1 MAVLCTAAAL
11 VLVDVAT
18 SLPTLEDRALSVAL
32 RDTSDSR
39 LGEAIAE
46 QVAAHP
52 GRSGVYPLT
61 SGQDAFTVRL
71 RLAQTAERSIDAQ
84 YYIWRDDLTGKL
96 LYRAL
101 FDAAERGV
109 RVRLLLDDNRTSG
122 LDPLLAALDAHPNI
136 EVRLFNP
143 FVLRRARLLGYL
155 TDFMRLNRRMHSKS
169 FTVDNQVTI
178 IGGRNVGDEYFDA
191 APEGAL
197 AFSDLDVLAAGPVVA
212 EVSTQFDQYWA
223 SRSAHPAAPLLP
235 APRHGVRELLAP
247 SPAAAARLDAA
258 QNAGPV
264 DELLAGSLA
273 FEWAPV
279 QMLSDDPAKGLGL
292 APPETHFPRLL
303 TDALGPVAAELDL
316 VSPYFVP
323 TTTAVATLTSMAAG
337 GVKVRILVNSL
348 EATDVK
354 AVHSGYVKWRAEL
367 LAAGIELFEMRLVGS
382 AAADERLAGPFG
394 SSATSLH
401 AKTIAADRC
410 RIFIGSFNLDQRS
423 ASLNTELGFVI
434 ESSSL
439 AGRLAQLFD
448 EAIPEVAYRVEL
460 SGDGDLYWVEQ
471 RGGERIRH
479 DTEPGTTAWE
489 RAAVT
494 ILSWLPIDW
503 LL

>member
-1 MAVLCTAAAL
+1 MK
-11 VLVDVAT
+11 
-18 SLPTLEDRALSVAL
+18 R
-32 RDTSDSR
+32 R
-39 LGEAIAE
+39 LGDAIAPL
-46 QVAAHP
+46 VAAHP

-61 SGQDAFTVRL
+61 GGQDAFAVRL
-71 RLAQTAERSIDAQ
+71 RLAQAAERSIDAQ

-109 RVRLLLDDNRTSG
+109 RVRLLLDDNRTAG
-122 LDPLLAALDAHPNI
+122 LDPLLAALDAHPNV

-143 FVLRRARLLGYL
+143 FVLRRVRLLGYL

-191 APEGAL
+191 APAGAL
-197 AFSDLDVLAAGPVVA
+197 TFSDLDVLAVGPVVA

-223 SRSAHPAAPLLP
+223 SRSAHPAGPLLP
-235 APRHGVRELLAP
+235 APRHGLRELLAP
-247 SPAAAARLDAA
+247 SPAAAARLGAV

-273 FEWAPV
+273 LEWAPV
-279 QMLSDDPAKGLGL
+279 EMLSDDPAKGLGL

-303 TDALGPVAAELDL
+303 TDALGPVGAELDL

-323 TTTAVATLTSMAAG
+323 TRTAVETLTSMAGG

-354 AVHSGYVKWRAEL
+354 AVHSGYVKWRTEL
-367 LAAGIELFEMRLVGS
+367 LAAGIALFEMRLVGS
-382 AAADERLAGPFG
+382 AAAEERLAGPFG

-401 AKTIAADRC
+401 AKTIAADRS
-410 RIFIGSFNLDQRS
+410 RIFIGSFNLDRRS

-434 ESSSL
+434 ESSNL

-448 EAIPEVAYRVEL
+448 EAIAEVAYRVEL
-460 SGDGDLYWVEQ
+460 SEGGDLYWVEQ

-489 RAAVT
+489 RGAVT